1 MEFLK
6 YFTELDQQLVEHAAA
21 WGPWIY
27 AILFAVIFC
36 ETGLVVTPFLPG
48 DSLLFA
54 AGALAAL
61 DPPPLQL
68 AILMP
73 LLLIAAVAGD
83 AVNYAIGRAVG
94 PRVFRGE
101 KSRLLNRKHLLTAQR
116 FYDQYG
122 GKTIIIARFVPIV
135 RTFAPVIAGVGK
147 MNYGYF
153 WLYNVVGALA
163 WVVVCTMAGYAFGN
177 LPVVKDKF
185 ELVVLG
191 IIAVS
196 VLPMFWDFFRHAW
209 LAPRKRETPAAPD
222 SGDGP
227 A

>member
-1 MEFLK
+1 MDFLK
-6 YFTELDQQLVEHAAA
+6 YFTELDQQLVEHASA

-61 DPPPLQL
+61 DPPPLRL
-68 AILMP
+68 AALIP
-73 LLLIAAVAGD
+73 LLLIAAVVGD

-94 PRVFRGE
+94 PRVFRGDR
-101 KSRLLNRKHLLTAQR
+101 SRLLNRKHLETAQR
-116 FYDQYG
+116 FYDRYG
-122 GKTIIIARFVPIV
+122 GKTIIVARFVPIV
-135 RTFAPVIAGVGK
+135 RTFAPFVAGVGR

-153 WLYNVVGALA
+153 WLYNVVGAFA
-163 WVVVCTMAGYAFGN
+163 WVVVCLLAGYAFGN
-177 LPVVKDKF
+177 LPLVKENF
-185 ELVVLG
+185 ELVVLA

-209 LAPRKRETPAAPD
+209 LSKRKPANRED
-222 SGDGP
+222 V
-227 A
+227 